1 MAPVRSSATSCM
13 AEKVAW
19 LDAYEMAAGIRILWR
34 CLACGRL
41 PHSLLGGILTARS
54 QTLHP
59 DRPAHPINRHTR
71 SPSTHSRCACSRADA
86 TPMGTP
92 WHSWEYRAVPTPAT
106 LETIFQLL
114 FLFFPVADFRLGDG
128 FKTIVPLHP
137 RSAGLLSSPSFEPTT
152 RISAPAALQHAFFSF
167 GTRPVTSS
175 SYVGL
180 HLDSLCTTSSSCGAL
195 NMHSMLRT
203 VPTTAHS
210 AQLSSCRTA
219 ARSSNSNRL
228 RTQYQPKATLHGL
241 ANGQVPLV
249 YYQ

>member
-71 SPSTHSRCACSRADA
+71 SPSTHSRCACSRAEA

-152 RISAPAALQHAFFSF
+152 RISAPAALQHAFFQ
-167 GTRPVTSS
+167 
-175 SYVGL
+175 
-180 HLDSLCTTSSSCGAL
+180 
-195 NMHSMLRT
+195 LRHA
-203 VPTTAHS
+203 AHD
-210 AQLSSCRTA
+210 
-219 ARSSNSNRL
+219 
-228 RTQYQPKATLHGL
+228 
-241 ANGQVPLV
+241 
-249 YYQ
+249 